1 MKRSKTVQFLFLLLG
16 MSLTATGQISGDNGK
31 IKSIIVTEV
40 KYDMLINKEYSES
53 ETYFDLKGNIIEEI
67 KYKQGKIDKH
77 FKYQYDENSNKI
89 LEEEFDSSGKIK
101 ESSEYIYE
109 KGLRVEKTV
118 FDSKKKIKSKKFYKY
133 TTF

>member
-1 MKRSKTVQFLFLLLG
+1 MKRVKTVQIIFILLG
-16 MSLTATGQISGDNGK
+16 MSLTAIGQISGNNDK

-89 LEEEFDSSGKIK
+89 LEEEFDSSGRIK
-101 ESSEYIYE
+101 ESSEYVYE
-109 KGLRVEKTV
+109 KGVRVEKTV